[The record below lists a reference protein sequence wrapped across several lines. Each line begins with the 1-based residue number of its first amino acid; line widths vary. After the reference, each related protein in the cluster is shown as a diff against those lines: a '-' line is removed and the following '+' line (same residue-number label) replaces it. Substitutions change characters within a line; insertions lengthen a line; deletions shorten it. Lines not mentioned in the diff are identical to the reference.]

1 MAKLSIPFL
10 RGASALLALGA
21 LLAVGGCKFV
31 TVIGDDTTVSGSWTV
46 MGETPSA
53 ANCAAIGV
61 DTVRLVIF
69 DGGARYTDPLL
80 TANCSAGSIDTRPTP
95 ILSAGIYTARW
106 EAVRSGEVVAMGPER
121 SLDSR
126 AATHVI
132 MNSLNLTGA
141 TPPFDPTGTDASV
154 EAHWTVQGTAPTLA
168 SCGALGIDRVRIAF
182 FDTVGTAYE
191 YTALTANCEDGAFDT
206 RPTRVIAAGTWTVQF
221 QAVDTAG
228 TVLGSGAMATVTVAA
243 GGHLSLYDGAPVDF
257 SSGAF
262 NPMGSDATLSA
273 SWTLNGQIPT
283 EDNCYAAG
291 VDRVRVL
298 FHPATDTG
306 FEEGVMVA
314 MVTNCELGLINTA
327 PTAVIRAG
335 SYLVSVEALDYDGEL
350 ISALAPT
357 TTPFTVTPGSAVT
370 VTPVNFTFDPILAL
384 AIDWE
389 RAAGGATDCAGAGVS
404 TMLWRLANRTT
415 SATIAM
421 SSAGAPCVEDLF
433 FEQGIDAG
441 FGPGP
446 YRFYFEGYD
455 AGGTKHW
462 QVTTGACDVDINATT
477 NSLEFLRCI
486 GEYTP

>member
-1 MAKLSIPFL
+1 MAKLSVPFF
-10 RGASALLALGA
+10 RRAAGLLALFA
-21 LLAVGGCKFV
+21 MLAVGGCKFV
-31 TVIGDDTTVSGSWTV
+31 TVIGDDTSVSGSWTV
-46 MGETPSA
+46 MGTTASA
-53 ANCAAIGV
+53 ANCAEIGV
-61 DTVRLVIF
+61 DQVRLVIF

-80 TANCSAGSIDTRPTP
+80 TAPCSAGFIDTRPDR
-95 ILSAGIYTARW
+95 ILSAGLYTARW
-106 EAVRSGEVVAMGPER
+106 EAIRAGEVVATGPER
-121 SLDSR
+121 TLDATVALHVMMTSLD
-126 AATHVI
+126 
-132 MNSLNLTGA
+132 LTGG
-141 TPPFDPTGTDASV
+141 TPTFDPTGTDASV
-154 EAHWTVQGTAPTLA
+154 EAHWTVQGTTPTVS
-168 SCGALGIDRVRIAF
+168 SCSALGIDRVRIAF
-182 FDTVGTAYE
+182 FDGGTAYE

-206 RPTRVIAAGTWTVQF
+206 RPDRVIRAGTWTVQF
-221 QAVDTAG
+221 QAVDSG
-228 TVLGSGAMATVTVAA
+228 GNVLGSGAMATVTVAA

-262 NPMGSDATLSA
+262 NPMGTDATLFA
-273 SWTLNGQIPT
+273 SWTLNGQAPSD
-283 EDNCYAAG
+283 DNCYAAG

-327 PTAVIRAG
+327 PTPVIRAG
-335 SYLVSVEALDYDGEL
+335 SYLVSIEALDYDGNL
-350 ISALAPT
+350 ISALSPSL
-357 TTPFTVTPGSAVT
+357 TPFTVTPGSAVT

-389 RAAGGATDCAGAGVS
+389 SPAGAVTDCAGAGVS

-421 SSAGAPCVEDLF
+421 SSPSAACVEDLF
-433 FEQGIDAG
+433 FEQGIDPG
-441 FGPGP
+441 FVPGE

-455 AGGTKHW
+455 GGGIKRW
-462 QVTTGACDVDINATT
+462 QVVTGACDVDINTTT

>member
-1 MAKLSIPFL
+1 MTKLSVPFL
-10 RGASALLALGA
+10 RPASTLLALSA
-21 LLAVGGCKFV
+21 MLAVGGCKFV
-31 TVIGDDTTVSGSWTV
+31 TVIGDDSSVSGSWTV
-46 MGETPSA
+46 MGETASA

-61 DTVRLVIF
+61 DRVQLVIF
-69 DGGARYTDPLL
+69 DGGIRYTDPLL
-80 TANCSAGSIDTRPTP
+80 TAPCSAGLIDTRPDR
-95 ILSAGIYTARW
+95 ILSAGTYTARW
-106 EAVRSGEVVAMGPER
+106 EALRGAEVVATGPER
-121 SLDSR
+121 VLDARTS
-126 AATHVI
+126 THVI

-154 EAHWTVQGTAPTLA
+154 EAHWTVQGVAPTVS

-206 RPTRVIAAGTWTVQF
+206 RPTRVISAGTWTVQF

-228 TVLGSGAMATVTVAA
+228 TVLGSGAMATVSVAA

-262 NPMGSDATLSA
+262 NPMGTDATLTA
-273 SWTLNGQIPT
+273 SWQLNGQTPT
-283 EDNCYAAG
+283 DDNCYAAG
-291 VDRVRVL
+291 VDRIQVF
-298 FHPATDTG
+298 FHPPTDTD
-306 FEEGVMVA
+306 FNEGVMVA

-335 SYLVSVEALDYDGEL
+335 SYLVSIEALDYDGNL
-350 ISALAPT
+350 VSALTPSL
-357 TTPFTVTPGSAVT
+357 TPFTVTAGSAVT

-389 RAAGGATDCAGAGVS
+389 SPAGAVTDCAGAGVS

-421 SSAGAPCVEDLF
+421 STASAPCVEDLF

-446 YRFYFEGYD
+446 YRFYFEGYN
-455 AGGTKHW
+455 AAGTKHW